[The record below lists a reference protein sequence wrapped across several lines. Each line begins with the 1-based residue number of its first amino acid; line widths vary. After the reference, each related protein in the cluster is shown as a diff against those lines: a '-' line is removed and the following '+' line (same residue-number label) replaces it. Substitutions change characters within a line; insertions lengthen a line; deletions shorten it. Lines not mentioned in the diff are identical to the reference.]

1 MVEAL
6 TTPKALVAELS
17 AAGLSQAEIAI
28 EVGVSQAAISKL
40 ATNGTRRIRSSTYG
54 PLVALAER
62 VRAEGYRV
70 PERTRPALSPQA
82 TALVRKIAEEV
93 VRDVM
98 HEVVGQRMHEVVGEA
113 LRELVREEVVATLTI
128 VKVESSAAFADR
140 RSDYN

>member
-1 MVEAL
+1 M
-6 TTPKALVAELS
+6 TPKALVAELS

-40 ATNGTRRIRSSTYG
+40 ATNGTRRTRSSTYG

-82 TALVRKIAEEV
+82 TSLVRRIAQEV
-93 VRDVM
+93 MRDVM
-98 HEVVGQRMHEVVGEA
+98 HEVVGQRMREVVGDA